1 MGFTLLLTRF
11 RLTSG
16 DASVMDQ
23 LVVRGTALFTVT
35 IIMWSLAS
43 LVGRIAA
50 VADPAGLVPYLWLV
64 AAVPLLAP
72 PVKSNRATLV
82 SSEQLIY
89 ISLVLAAAGG
99 FVLAAVTIARVFAGG
114 VELR

>member
-16 DASVMDQ
+16 DASVTDQ

-89 ISLVLAAAGG
+89 LSLVLAAAGG
-99 FVLAAVTIARVFAGG
+99 FVLAAVTIARVFASG